1 MSRTAL
7 TAAALVLGMS
17 LAAAQADP
25 AHTITVQGQGEAH
38 GAPDEAQLSAGV
50 STVAPTADA
59 ALAQNAR
66 KMTAVFDALKRM
78 GVPERAIQTSN
89 FSVQPQYAD
98 NAHGGRQSIAGYEVS
113 NQVDVMLDDTKTL
126 GPALDTLVGAGA
138 NQINSVGFAIKDPA
152 ALKTAARAAAVA
164 DALARAQTY
173 AHAAGASVGT
183 VVTISE
189 NGGSEIAP
197 MRGMLFK
204 PMAARA
210 PTPVAAG
217 EMDVTANVTV
227 TFELK

>member
-7 TAAALVLGMS
+7 TAALVLGMS

-138 NQINSVGFAIKDPA
+138 NQINSVGFAIKEPA

-173 AHAAGASVGT
+173 AQAAHASVGA
-183 VVTISE
+183 VVSIEE
-189 NGGSEIAP
+189 NGGAEV
-197 MRGMLFK
+197 M
-204 PMAARA
+204 PMARARFA
-210 PTPVAAG
+210 DLKMPTPVAAG

-227 TFELK
+227 TFELH